1 MSEEPSGKPAGGTLR
16 RGDSGA
22 AVVDLQKRLRQLWL
36 YPYDDADG
44 RFDED
49 VEQAVKVYQWDRG
62 IQGDPLGVY
71 GPHTRR
77 ALEAETR
84 SS

>member
-1 MSEEPSGKPAGGTLR
+1 VTE
-16 RGDSGA
+16 
-22 AVVDLQKRLRQLWL
+22 LQQRLRQLWL
-36 YPYDDADG
+36 YPEEEADG

-62 IQGDPLGVY
+62 IDRDPLGVY

-77 ALEAETR
+77 SLEAETR
-84 SS
+84 EP

>member
-1 MSEEPSGKPAGGTLR
+1 MTE
-16 RGDSGA
+16 
-22 AVVDLQKRLRQLWL
+22 LQLRLRQLWL
-36 YPYDDADG
+36 YPYDEADG

-62 IQGDPLGVY
+62 IDRDPLGVY

-77 ALEAETR
+77 SLEAETR
-84 SS
+84 EP